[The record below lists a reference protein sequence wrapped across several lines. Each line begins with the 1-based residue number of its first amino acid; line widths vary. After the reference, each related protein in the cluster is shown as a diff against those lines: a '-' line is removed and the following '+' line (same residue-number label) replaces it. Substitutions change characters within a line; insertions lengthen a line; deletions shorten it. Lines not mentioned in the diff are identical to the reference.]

1 MLVMSGIYR
10 PQVDTAC
17 DRYFEFHK
25 IEFRYLRF
33 KSTALSPRILSH
45 EKKIPLSGARLN

>member
-10 PQVDTAC
+10 DQVNTARS
-17 DRYFEFHK
+17 RYFEFHK
-25 IEFRYLRF
+25 SKFRYLRF

-45 EKKIPLSGARLN
+45 EKKILLSGARLN